1 MATRTQK
8 EQLMQ
13 TLRFTP
19 RTITITLSGYG
30 GEIAMGTV
38 DPATARYWIARDDF
52 EEYATSWSMEEDFA
66 DVPVEHRFI
75 TGGDWYDCDNLAHT
89 SGVEMSS
96 GCWLAVTDDMTGE
109 TLLETELDPEVLAGL
124 GIGVTEF
131 ENIEIDTGP
140 GRAIFVGQN
149 FEKGLFFQ
157 TEVEITEPFDPKQ
170 LQFSYSTYD
179 GWRVCHGVEYAGE
192 ELDGQDAYSTMGKS
206 SSYQLFLSD
215 EDDEALAVLDRA
227 DVKIVDHD
235 VEVLEGE
242 ETWSQRVIDESEL
255 GPWHDTLDHDPIHVG
270 YYDCRVLSSVWPEQ
284 RLRWSGTDWFMD
296 NGDPMRL
303 HVSHWRGLNHPP
315 VDQ

>member
-1 MATRTQK
+1 
-8 EQLMQ
+8 
-13 TLRFTP
+13 
-19 RTITITLSGYG
+19 
-30 GEIAMGTV
+30 
-38 DPATARYWIARDDF
+38 
-52 EEYATSWSMEEDFA
+52 MEENFA

-131 ENIEIDTGP
+131 ENIKIDTGP

-170 LQFSYSTYD
+170 LSFAYSTYD
-179 GWRVCHGVEYAGE
+179 GWRVCHGVEYNGE

-215 EDDEALAVLDRA
+215 EEDEALAVLDRA

-242 ETWSQRVIDESEL
+242 ETWSQRVIDESDV
-255 GPWHDTLDHDPIHVG
+255 GPWHDTLDHDPVYVG
-270 YYDCRVLSSVWPEQ
+270 YYDCRVLSIVWPEQ
-284 RLRWSGTDWFMD
+284 RLRWSGTDWFTD